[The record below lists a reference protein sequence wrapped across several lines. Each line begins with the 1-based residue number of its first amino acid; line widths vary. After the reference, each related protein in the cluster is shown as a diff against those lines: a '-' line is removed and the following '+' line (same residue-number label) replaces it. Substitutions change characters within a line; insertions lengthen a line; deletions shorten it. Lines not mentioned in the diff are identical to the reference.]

1 MKKRECWRESTTKWP
16 DPWMNSRWLRG
27 LGTTGS
33 LSVFQ
38 IVFIC
43 ATYVQGTMK
52 NYVIPEIQGDTA
64 LRKGVSLMLKR
75 FMESERLPAADPAA
89 APGLLALHF
98 AWWLLDHPEEL
109 EAAAVDAARNAH

>member
-1 MKKRECWRESTTKWP
+1 
-16 DPWMNSRWLRG
+16 L
-27 LGTTGS
+27 
-33 LSVFQ
+33 VAFQ

-64 LRKGVSLMLKR
+64 LRKAASLMLKR
-75 FMESERLPAADPAA
+75 FMESERLPPADPAV
-89 APGLLALHF
+89 APGILALYF

-109 EAAAVDAARNAH
+109 EAAAVDAARNAR